1 MKRTFI
7 AALFAV
13 AMIFAVEAFAMDLSQ
28 ARAQGLVGEKLDGY
42 IGAVTAS
49 SDATAVV
56 SEINTR
62 RRAEYEKISK
72 ANGQPVSVVGKVAA
86 ENIINGLPGGS
97 LYQGADGSWKKK

>member
-1 MKRTFI
+1 MKRTLI

-13 AMIFAVEAFAMDLSQ
+13 AIFISGEAFALELSQ

-42 IGAVTAS
+42 IGAVAAS
-49 SDATAVV
+49 ADANALVADV
-56 SEINTR
+56 NAR

-97 LYQGADGSWKKK
+97 YYQTPSGIWTKK

>member
-13 AMIFAVEAFAMDLSQ
+13 AVFFAAEAFAMDLSQ

-42 IGAVTAS
+42 IGVVVAS
-49 SDATAVV
+49 PDASAVV
-56 SEINTR
+56 SDVNAR

-72 ANGQPVSVVGKVAA
+72 DNGQPVSVVGKVAA
-86 ENIINGLPGGS
+86 ENIINGLSRGS